1 MFLIIGRTMLRL
13 KVFTPELVNLKSAFV
28 DIEMNITLLKIGRTS
43 FPREIIDACAF
54 IDICD
59 CYEPMFYP
67 PKEQEDE
74 WRRMRGEYEPEP
86 TLENTS
92 FYVTEPDGTKYFYCG
107 NTRTKVTEFFSPN
120 GLTLDKVIENLVRFA
135 AGSTVSANNSMNC

>member
-1 MFLIIGRTMLRL
+1 MNENKTYTVDQLNKMMLRDDL
-13 KVFTPELVNLKSAFV
+13 TDWELV
-28 DIEMNITLLKIGRTS
+28 
-43 FPREIIDACAF
+43 DACSF
-54 IDICD
+54 IDID
-59 CYEPMFYP
+59 YHEPSFYP
-67 PKEQEDE
+67 PKEQEEE

-92 FYVTEPDGTKYFYCG
+92 YYVIEPDGTKYFYCG

-135 AGSTVSANNSMNC
+135 AGQTVSANNSMNC

>member
-1 MFLIIGRTMLRL
+1 MNENKTYTVDQLNKMMLRDDL
-13 KVFTPELVNLKSAFV
+13 TDWELV
-28 DIEMNITLLKIGRTS
+28 
-43 FPREIIDACAF
+43 DACSF
-54 IDICD
+54 IDID
-59 CYEPMFYP
+59 YHEPSFYP
-67 PKEQEDE
+67 PKEQEEE

-135 AGSTVSANNSMNC
+135 AGQTESANNSMNC

>member
-1 MFLIIGRTMLRL
+1 MKKKKITTIEELEKLMMRENLTEW
-13 KVFTPELVNLKSAFV
+13 ELV
-28 DIEMNITLLKIGRTS
+28 
-43 FPREIIDACAF
+43 DACSF
-54 IDICD
+54 IDID
-59 CYEPMFYP
+59 YYEPTFYP

-92 FYVTEPDGTKYFYCG
+92 FYVIEPDGTKYFYCG

-120 GLTLDKVIENLVRFA
+120 GQTMDKLIENLVRFA
-135 AGSTVSANNSMNC
+135 AGSTVSANISMNC

>member
-1 MFLIIGRTMLRL
+1 MKKKNKTY
-13 KVFTPELVNLKSAFV
+13 TV
-28 DIEMNITLLKIGRTS
+28 DQLNKMMRDDLPLW
-43 FPREIIDACAF
+43 EIIEACAF
-54 IDICD
+54 IDICS
-59 CYEPMFYP
+59 CYEPIFYP

-120 GLTLDKVIENLVRFA
+120 GKTMDALIEKVVRFA
-135 AGSTVSANNSMNC
+135 AGSTVSAEISMNC

>member
-1 MFLIIGRTMLRL
+1 MKKKKTYTVTQLNKMMLNGASL
-13 KVFTPELVNLKSAFV
+13 YEM
-28 DIEMNITLLKIGRTS
+28 IE
-43 FPREIIDACAF
+43 ACAF

-74 WRRMRGEYEPEP
+74 WRKLRGEYEPEP

-107 NTRTKVTEFFSPN
+107 NTRTKVTEFFAP
-120 GLTLDKVIENLVRFA
+120 GGKTMDKLIENVVRFA
-135 AGSTVSANNSMNC
+135 AGSTVSAEISMNC